1 MEKNNKS
8 NVNPVPEPSKK
19 KEYEPGSLA
28 TFRKMTNE
36 EYEIFIKQLSDNVSY
51 KLDMLRNALDNDL
64 LFLKILDEFAGESI
78 NFPNRKQSFQ
88 YLDRTFMYTYAK
100 KRGFTEEAYNSVAK
114 HFGEKLAVVK
124 NKVLRI
130 SQLLDGAEYKTLV
143 KAQEKLRA
151 QRKAKREEN
160 RRKRELEELQKRDE
174 SSDEEV

>member
-1 MEKNNKS
+1 MEKNNEYEIR
-8 NVNPVPEPSKK
+8 PEPSKK
-19 KEYEPGSLA
+19 KEYESGILA
-28 TFRKMTNE
+28 TFASMTEE

-51 KLDMLRNALDNDL
+51 KLDMLRTALDNDL

-78 NFPNRKQSFQ
+78 NFPNRKQAFQ
-88 YLDRTFMYTYAK
+88 YLDRTFMYTRVK
-100 KRGFTEEAYNSVAK
+100 RRGFTEEAYNSVAK

-143 KAQEKLRA
+143 KAQEKLKA

-160 RRKRELEELQKRDE
+160 RRRRELELQKQDE
-174 SSDEEV
+174 SDEEEL